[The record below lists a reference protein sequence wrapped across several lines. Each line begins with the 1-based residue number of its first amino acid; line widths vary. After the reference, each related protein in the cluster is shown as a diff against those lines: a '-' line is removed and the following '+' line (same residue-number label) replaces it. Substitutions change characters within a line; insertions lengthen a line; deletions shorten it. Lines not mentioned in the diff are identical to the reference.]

1 VEGSGTAIKLRVVTL
16 LSPLPTKT
24 LKSPLELKE
33 ALGNG
38 NEGEV
43 KPDVVIL
50 KRLVTSVSASVL
62 KPEAKDRVAACA
74 KT

>member
-1 VEGSGTAIKLRVVTL
+1 MEPVEGSGTAIKLSVVIEPPFA
-16 LSPLPTKT
+16 SVPLPTKT
-24 LKSPLELKE
+24 LKSPSRLKE

-50 KRLVTSVSASVL
+50 KRLVTSV
-62 KPEAKDRVAACA
+62 
-74 KT
+74 